1 MLVGLHGRLGSG
13 KDAVYE
19 RLRVLGF
26 EPVRIAFADKLKV
39 SAMAC
44 LGYSKD
50 YFGEPLHDWELVA
63 LANTLKDGG
72 VIHIDLGDGDHHT
85 VTGREYLQY
94 AGTEGH
100 RDVFGSD
107 FWVEQALL
115 GVTNETEG
123 LHTVTDTRFPNE
135 AEAILARGGEVWR
148 IVGANEETGDHP
160 SEVPLPDEM
169 IARTIDNTVRD
180 DDFASLDQQLRSIMG
195 AITTNEGT

>member
-1 MLVGLHGRLGSG
+1 MLVGLHGRLGPG

-19 RLRVLGF
+19 RLCYHGF
-26 EPVRIAFADKLKV
+26 GPVRIAFADKLKV

-50 YFGEPLHDWELVA
+50 YFGEALLDEELVA
-63 LANTLKDGG
+63 LANDLKDGG
-72 VIHIDLGDGDHHT
+72 VIHIYLGEGGHHT
-85 VTGREYLQY
+85 ITGREYLQY

-115 GVTNETEG
+115 DVTNETEG
-123 LHTVTDTRFPNE
+123 LYTVTDTRFPNE

-148 IVGANEETGDHP
+148 IIGANEETGDHP
-160 SEVPLPDEM
+160 SEIPLPDEM
-169 IARTIDNTVRD
+169 IARTIDNTIRD
-180 DDFASLDQQLRSIMG
+180 DDFASLDQQLRSIMK
-195 AITTNEGT
+195 AIATKEAT